1 MPEVQKTYDS
11 SGSAVWAGIRDLRDS
26 RKHPYDQLL
35 DSDRLDGKTVLVTGA
50 SSGLGLAISRNL
62 AFRGARVLM
71 VCRRDAERELES
83 VRKAGREGGG
93 SAEILRA
100 DMSDFASIRRLVEK
114 MASDGERLD
123 VTISNAA
130 AVCSSARS
138 TVDGFE
144 EMLQVNALA
153 PALLL
158 TGLLNAGVIPNDSFA
173 GNGRKASG
181 RNEVV
186 HIPRIVV
193 VASEAHRSATDLKLN
208 NLENIEPYGMTE
220 STNRYGWTKLLLL
233 TFTRDLARRLET
245 GDRNLPDVSV
255 HALCPGPVASN
266 IAREAPAIARPF
278 AKLFFALFFQ
288 SPKTAA
294 LPAVYLAASA
304 RIEGETLG
312 YQFLMQK
319 RAPSETADSE
329 ENGRQLRAKL
339 EQLSVVDINYGN
351 G

>member
-1 MPEVQKTYDS
+1 MPEVQKTYNS
-11 SGSAVWAGIRDLRDS
+11 NSSAVWAGIRDLRDS
-26 RKHPYDQLL
+26 RKHPYDRLL
-35 DSDRLDGKTVLVTGA
+35 NSDRLDGKTVLITGA
-50 SSGLGLAISRNL
+50 SSGLGLAISKNL
-62 AFRGARVLM
+62 ASRGARVLM
-71 VCRRDAERELES
+71 VCRRDAARELES
-83 VRKAGREGGG
+83 VRRAGLAAGG
-93 SAEILRA
+93 SADVLRA
-100 DMSDFASIRRLVEK
+100 DMSDFASIRRLIGEL
-114 MASDGERLD
+114 ASDGVRLD

-130 AVCSSARS
+130 AVCSSARR

-153 PALLL
+153 PALLI
-158 TGLLNAGVIPNDSFA
+158 TGLLNSGVIPNDSFA

-181 RNEVV
+181 RDLIE

-193 VASEAHRSATDLKLN
+193 VASEAHRSANDLKLSS
-208 NLENIEPYGMTE
+208 LEIIEPYGMSE

-233 TFTRDLARRLET
+233 TFTRDLARRLEK

-266 IAREAPAIARPF
+266 IAREAPVIARPF

-288 SPKTAA
+288 KPKTAA
-294 LPAVYLAASA
+294 LPAVYLAASP
-304 RIEGETLG
+304 RIEGETHG
-312 YQFLMQK
+312 YQFLMHK

-329 ENGRQLRAKL
+329 ENGRLLRAKL
-339 EQLSVVDINYGN
+339 EQLSVLDINYGN